1 MQVIFNRP
9 HRQEGYILLGAL
21 ALAVIIAVAVSMAL
35 LSSQQKVDETKGKEA
50 NIEARLALDS
60 TASRIITRLDQQLEY
75 LGSYYSDDVTNV
87 ATGTSAGSYTVAAI
101 NPLAGVEL
109 DPYAIELNPLKFH
122 TVDPLFP
129 DLRMNTQDV
138 IVSNIVTSTK
148 AGTSN
153 YISAYTFQ
161 VRAMPVSDFALFNP
175 GVQTEQ
181 IGIANN
187 PYGLISDGSNTQT
200 TVPIYIGRTSVGTN
214 APFLGSALHIL
225 NASSNGIATRLFRS
239 SVLNGTNYINQGSP
253 KWDNAAARGFSAF
266 RGQFA
271 NFTQSGFY
279 SAASTFLDYGSLSS
293 SSSQS
298 PNNLVDPIYKYR
310 ETESGIGGS
319 SDFYNGYNYTLL
331 TTGSPL
337 YNAAS
342 GGYVATLDLGA
353 AMGQSGPF
361 STLQLGAKERTLL
374 LDVPQTNSIIVST
387 IVVTNSETIP
397 FGMNITFPPSVLVLI
412 ADHVNTNMARLRMQ
426 GNIGFL
432 PVGSDILSI
441 TNSTSSSRTTPGPYI
456 VSQSFTISQ
465 TNIPAI
471 IQTGTNVPSQFL
483 ANVPAADL
491 YEDLKTWAQAQQ
503 QALLSRSDVSS
514 LPAQPP
520 HPWASAATLANIDY
534 LPVSV
539 GPNPYY
545 TPQASLVNYFE
556 DFLAVFPIANISE
569 AVYRGINLPSTSF
582 PLDSSYSLT
591 ATNLIEVTHTNYL
604 SQYGFGG
611 MNIAQPCDPSSGVF
625 TYMVAD
631 TSVID
636 PLIPTNAIRLST
648 TLTLSDQ
655 TTTSGTNVLAQDFS
669 TLDPVLGPLFSELHG
684 SISDPVTTP
693 SINTASLYTW
703 FPVNNQPLPGSD
715 LLGSLHDNTN
725 DLYQTVTFAFAW
737 MTVQTNVY
745 TTDGQYYESYQEYVQ
760 KMQIDQTSPYTTLS
774 TNNLGFVG
782 FLSSDTMADGTN
794 TWYSYLYDNWG
805 AIQGGNIQPV
815 AADSY
820 RYTTTGSPWQ
830 SEGAWKLLTSS
841 ITQDNYTS
849 KENETRDQF
858 SLGTNEFNNFFVRQ
872 VTFHYETFGWV
883 STNLNLSIGPAPSFN
898 GRLVVEDGV
907 KEVLAFVPTNM
918 VINGQVTYTHPVR
931 APLQDNSIIMQNY
944 SILHDQRVYPVD
956 CAERLYDVRISHITV
971 NKQ

>member
-9 HRQEGYILLGAL
+9 RRQEGYILLGAL

-87 ATGTSAGSYTVAAI
+87 LAGTTAGSYTVATI
-101 NPLAGVEL
+101 NPLPGIEL

-138 IVSNIVTSTK
+138 IVSNLVTSTK

-200 TVPIYIGRTSVGTN
+200 TVPIYVGRTLAGTN
-214 APFLGSALHIL
+214 APFLGSSLHVL

-253 KWDNAAARGFSAF
+253 KWDNAAARGFAAF

-279 SAASTFLDYGSLSS
+279 SAASAFLDYGSLSS

-298 PNNLVDPIYKYR
+298 PSGLIDPIYKYHDT
-310 ETESGIGGS
+310 ETGIGGS
-319 SDFYNGYNYTLL
+319 ADFYNQYNYTLL
-331 TTGSPL
+331 TSGSPL
-337 YNAAS
+337 YNVSS

-353 AMGQSGPF
+353 AMGQSGPY
-361 STLQLGAKERTLL
+361 STLQLGARERTLL
-374 LDVPQTNSIIVST
+374 LDVPQTNSTIVST
-387 IVVTNSETIP
+387 IIVTNSASLP

-441 TNSTSSSRTTPGPYI
+441 TNSLTSSRTTPGPYI

-465 TNIPAI
+465 TNIPVI
-471 IQTGTNVPSQFL
+471 TQTGTNVPSQYL
-483 ANVPAADL
+483 ASASAADL
-491 YEDLKTWAQAQQ
+491 YEDLKVWAQAQQ
-503 QALLSRSDVSS
+503 AALLSQPDVSS
-514 LPAQPP
+514 LPAQPA
-520 HPWASAATLANIDY
+520 HSWAINATAANIDFM
-534 LPVSV
+534 PVSS

-545 TPQASLVNYFE
+545 TPQASLVTYFD
-556 DFLAVFPIANISE
+556 DFLAVFPIANVTE
-569 AVYRGINLPSTSF
+569 AVYRGINLPSTSY

-591 ATNLIEVTHTNYL
+591 ATNLIEVTHTNYI

-611 MNIAQPCDPSSGVF
+611 NNSAQACDPSSGVF
-625 TYMVAD
+625 TYLVAD

-636 PLIPTNAIRLST
+636 PLIPTNAIRLDT

-655 TTTSGTNVLAQDFS
+655 TTTSGTNIIAQDFS
-669 TLDPVLGPLFSELHG
+669 TLDPVIGPLFSELHG
-684 SISDPVTTP
+684 SIANPVTLP
-693 SINTASLYTW
+693 NLNTASLYTW
-703 FPVNNQPLPGSD
+703 LPVNSSPLPGSA

-725 DLYQTVTFAFAW
+725 DLYRTITFAFAW

-745 TTDGQYYESYQEYVQ
+745 TTDGQYYESYQEFIQ
-760 KMQIDQTSPYTTLS
+760 KMQINQDQQYINLS

-782 FLSSDTMADGTN
+782 FLSSDTMADGIT
-794 TWYSYLYDNWG
+794 TWYNYLNDNWS
-805 AIQGGNIQPV
+805 AIQGGYVQPV
-815 AADSY
+815 AADSF
-820 RYTTTGSPWQ
+820 RYTTTGAPGQ
-830 SEGAWKLLTSS
+830 AEGAWKLLTS
-841 ITQDNYTS
+841 TVTKDNYIS
-849 KENETRDQF
+849 NQNETRDQYSF
-858 SLGTNEFNNFFVRQ
+858 GTNEFNNFFVRQ

-883 STNLNLSIGPAPSFN
+883 STNLNLSVGPAPSFN
-898 GRLVVEDGV
+898 GRLVVEDGL

-918 VINGQVTYTHPVR
+918 VVNGQVTYTHPVR

-944 SILHDQRVYPVD
+944 SITHDQRVYPVD
-956 CAERLYDVRISHITV
+956 CAERLYDVRISHVTV